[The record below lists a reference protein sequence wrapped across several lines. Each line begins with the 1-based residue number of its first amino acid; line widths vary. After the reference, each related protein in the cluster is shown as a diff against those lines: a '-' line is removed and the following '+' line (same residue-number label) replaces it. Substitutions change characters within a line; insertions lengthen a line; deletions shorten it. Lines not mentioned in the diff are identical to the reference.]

1 MIKKR
6 LKHIDRQNQ
15 IIDIARQ
22 LVSSGG
28 IHNLTIRKL
37 SHHAGIT
44 EAAFYRHFTSRED
57 VIICLINEIT
67 EKLSKTINSV
77 LDVNLK
83 SLDCLEKILNLHCT
97 SIELRQGLSFVVILQ
112 ASEFETYEIKTCG
125 NNLVKMYLKSI
136 EDIICLGIKNGE
148 IDRNVDPDSAA
159 MMFFGIVQS
168 TVTRWIFD
176 PEHHPLSEKSRSL
189 WYLFRTSLEFLDEDL
204 ELHKLN
210 LESKKV

>member
-15 IIDIARQ
+15 IIDIARE

-37 SHHAGIT
+37 SNHAGIT
-44 EAAFYRHFTSRED
+44 EAAFYRHFNSRED

-83 SLDCLEKILNLHCT
+83 SLDCLEKITFPN
-97 SIELRQGLSFVVILQ
+97 
-112 ASEFETYEIKTCG
+112 
-125 NNLVKMYLKSI
+125 
-136 EDIICLGIKNGE
+136 
-148 IDRNVDPDSAA
+148 
-159 MMFFGIVQS
+159 
-168 TVTRWIFD
+168 
-176 PEHHPLSEKSRSL
+176 
-189 WYLFRTSLEFLDEDL
+189 
-204 ELHKLN
+204 
-210 LESKKV
+210 